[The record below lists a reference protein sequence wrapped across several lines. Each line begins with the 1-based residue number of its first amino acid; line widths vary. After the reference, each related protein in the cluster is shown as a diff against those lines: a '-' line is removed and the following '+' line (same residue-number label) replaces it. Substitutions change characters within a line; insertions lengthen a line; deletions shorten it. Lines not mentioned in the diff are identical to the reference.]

1 MPCSYTAMKNT
12 FASITV
18 AITVIL
24 GAMSTAQAGVI
35 GSGADASDGAAFD
48 MSAVALDDIPSPAS
62 GSDEEF
68 QHFHFDGLGG
78 LGGLTN
84 VAFQQLGTRAAEGSA
99 PDQLDVAAGPAGE
112 APEPGVIVLV
122 ALGLAAIIRIRRRQ
136 EA

>member
-78 LGGLTN
+78 LGGLTK
-84 VAFQQLGTRAAEGSA
+84 VAVQQLGTRADGIALEQ
-99 PDQLDVAAGPAGE
+99 PDGTVGPAGE